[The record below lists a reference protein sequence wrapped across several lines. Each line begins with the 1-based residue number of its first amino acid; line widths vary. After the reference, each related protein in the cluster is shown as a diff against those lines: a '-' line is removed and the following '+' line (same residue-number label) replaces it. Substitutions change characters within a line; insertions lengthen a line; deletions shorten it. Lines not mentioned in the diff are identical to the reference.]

1 MIIKRIMAGVN
12 AVNCYIVF
20 DEETKEAIVLDPGGD
35 VDDICKALNEFGAKV
50 KYIVLTHGHFDH
62 TTGVEELKSII
73 NAPVAM
79 SKEDNEMALS
89 SIKFYGPMP
98 ESGADI
104 ILKDGDTLSF
114 GKHEIKVIATPGHTP
129 GGLCIRIEDDMF
141 TGDTLFA
148 GSIGRTDLP
157 GGNYEVII
165 DSIQRKLMPLSD
177 NIAIHPGHGPSSTIG
192 REKSIN
198 PFMR

>member
-50 KYIVLTHGHFDH
+50 KYIMLTHGHFDH
-62 TTGVEELKSII
+62 TTGVEELKSIV

-79 SKEDNEMALS
+79 SMEDNEMVLKG
-89 SIKFYGPMP
+89 IKFYGPMP

-104 ILKDGDTLSF
+104 ILKDGDVLNF
-114 GKHEIKVIATPGHTP
+114 GKHEIKVMATPGHTP

-165 DSIQRKLMPLSD
+165 DSIQRRLIPLSD

>member
-1 MIIKRIMAGVN
+1 M
-12 AVNCYIVF
+12 
-20 DEETKEAIVLDPGGD
+20 
-35 VDDICKALNEFGAKV
+35 
-50 KYIVLTHGHFDH
+50 LTHGHFDH
-62 TTGVEELKSII
+62 TTGVEELKNTV

-79 SKEDNEMALS
+79 SMEDNEMVL
-89 SIKFYGPMP
+89 KGTRLYGPMP

-104 ILKDGDTLSF
+104 ILKDGDILSF
-114 GKHEIKVIATPGHTP
+114 GKYQIKIIATPGHTP
-129 GGLCIRIEDDMF
+129 GGVCIKIEDDIF

-157 GGNYEVII
+157 GGNYDILM
-165 DSIQRKLMPLSD
+165 DSIQRKLITLSD
-177 NIAIHPGHGPSSTIG
+177 NIAVHPGHGPSSTIG